1 MVITAL
7 NSTPK
12 LYPLINSR
20 YSKMKLIGVYL
31 LTDIKSKRFYVGSS
45 GDIKKRLERHF
56 YDLNRNQHH
65 CSELQN
71 LWWKNKGLTT
81 SIFPTIT
88 REEAYELEKDI
99 ITRFST
105 SDIMLNIGLGIK
117 GGDNL
122 SRNKK
127 RDEIL
132 LKIKNSVKERM
143 SILTSDERKV
153 LFGLSG
159 QQNGMWGKTHSIE
172 TRSKMSEFHRTRPR
186 KSGYKLNLSDQ
197 RRKEISELAKKRTG
211 ELNPFFNKTHSQET
225 KNRISEKK
233 KSQNLLPP
241 NTRKVKIEDKVFESL
256 TEASRQLGVSPAL
269 ILYKIKSE
277 KEKYS
282 NYCYL
287 T

>member
-1 MVITAL
+1 
-7 NSTPK
+7 
-12 LYPLINSR
+12 
-20 YSKMKLIGVYL
+20 MKIIGVYL
-31 LTDIKSKRFYVGSS
+31 LTDVKSKRFYVGSS

-99 ITRFST
+99 ITRFSK
-105 SDIMLNIGLGIK
+105 SNIMLNVGLGVK

-122 SRNKK
+122 SRNKN
-127 RDEIL
+127 RDEII
-132 LKIKNSVKERM
+132 LKTKNSIKERM
-143 SILTSDERKV
+143 SILTADERKV
-153 LFGLSG
+153 LFGLPG
-159 QQNGMWGKTHSIE
+159 QRNGMWGKNHSIE
-172 TRSKMSEFHRTRPR
+172 TRNKMSEFHRLRPR
-186 KSGYKLNLSDQ
+186 ASGWKLSDE
-197 RRKEISELAKKRTG
+197 RKKAISELAKKRTG
-211 ELNPFFNKTHSQET
+211 ELNPFFGKVHSEET
-225 KNRISEKK
+225 KKRISEKK
-233 KSQNLLPP
+233 KTQNLLPP
-241 NTRKVKIEDKVFESL
+241 NTRKVKIGERVFESL

-277 KEKYS
+277 KEKYFD
-282 NYCYL
+282 YCYF